1 MSIHSLY
8 AVPRLS
14 FHKIYKRQTRLLCL
28 SISSLK
34 LHPANPLSRAT
45 LKTRTTDSFFWPIS
59 SFRKASFLLA
69 DLDIYILDR

>member
-28 SISSLK
+28 SISSLE
-34 LHPANPLSRAT
+34 LQPANLLSRET
-45 LKTRTTDSFFWPIS
+45 LRHKLQTAFFWTIPR
-59 SFRKASFLLA
+59 FRKASFLLA
-69 DLDIYILDR
+69 DLGIWIFNH